1 MAEIQIKAIFQY
13 RRGSTSEWESVNPI
27 LKDGEPGLDITKR
40 KTKIGDGIT
49 PWKDLPYQE
58 DIMGNID
65 VINCGNATI

>member
-27 LKDGEPGLDITKR
+27 LKEGEPGLNTTIR
-40 KTKIGDGIT
+40 KIKIGDGIT

-58 DIMGNID
+58 DITGNID

>member
-1 MAEIQIKAIFQY
+1 MAEKELKAIFQY

-27 LKDGEPGLDITKR
+27 LRDGEPGLDTTVR
-40 KTKIGDGIT
+40 KIKIGDGIT

-58 DIMGNID
+58 DITGNID